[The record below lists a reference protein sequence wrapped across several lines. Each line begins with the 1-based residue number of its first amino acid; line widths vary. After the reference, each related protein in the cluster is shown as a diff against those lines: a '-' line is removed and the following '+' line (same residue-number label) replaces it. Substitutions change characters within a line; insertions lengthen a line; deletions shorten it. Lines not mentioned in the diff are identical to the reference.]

1 MYRFNAEG
9 PGQSLYTPT
18 TIGVMN
24 LCVGSNGHAQFFDL
38 EPGVYVLRV
47 VATNQV
53 PDRELIRRTFEI
65 YNDPKHCSTHLIN
78 NGVTVVGNNARVELA
93 GSGQAKGYKYN
104 LDRNDFYP
112 CKLRSE

>member
-1 MYRFNAEG
+1 
-9 PGQSLYTPT
+9 
-18 TIGVMN
+18 MN

-53 PDRELIRRTFEI
+53 PDKELTRRTFEI
-65 YNDPKHCSTHLIN
+65 SNDPKHCSTHLIN
-78 NGVTVVGNNARVELA
+78 NGVTVVGNNATVEFA
-93 GSGQAKGYKYN
+93 GSGPAKGYKCK

-112 CKLRSE
+112 CKLSCE